1 MARNSYMKFGSS
13 RFRLSP
19 PAVLVLMYLGV
30 ILIGSVL
37 LWLPLSQTGGVS
49 FGDALF
55 TATSAVTVTGLVVV
69 QTGAD
74 FTVLGQGIIAALIQF
89 GGLGLMVFA
98 VLILSAFD
106 IPLGMPHKVMLRED
120 LNQATVSNLGRLV
133 RVIALV
139 ALACEAVGA
148 VILSFVFVPEF
159 GWQHGIW
166 SAVFHSISAFNNAGF
181 SLYADSLTNWVGNP
195 AINLVI
201 SIMFILGGLGFI
213 VVGDIYQKR
222 RWKTL
227 TLHSKLMIAGT
238 CALVVLGA
246 VVFGALEWRNPAT
259 LGGLDSTAARL
270 WAAWFQG
277 VTPRT
282 AGFNTVDTGGM
293 GDAATL
299 WTMALMVVGGG
310 STSTAG
316 GIKVTSLIV
325 MILATA
331 AFFRR
336 QSTLTVFGRSLGLEE
351 VLKVM
356 ALATISVA
364 LMFSAVF
371 IMSLTQE
378 GPFLETSFE
387 VVSAFGTVGL
397 SMGQTSEL
405 DPLGRAVIMLVMFL
419 GRVGPLSLGFFLAAQ
434 STARIQYPAAK
445 VFLG

>member
-1 MARNSYMKFGSS
+1 MKLGSS

-19 PAVLVLMYLGV
+19 PMILALMYMGV
-30 ILIGSVL
+30 ILIGSGL
-37 LWLPLSQTGGVS
+37 LWLPLSQTGEVS

-69 QTGAD
+69 QAGTD

-120 LNQATVSNLGRLV
+120 LNQATVSNLGPLV

-139 ALACEAVGA
+139 AVACEAVGA
-148 VILSFVFVPEF
+148 VILCFVFVPEF

-181 SLYADSLTNWVGNP
+181 SLYSDSMTRWVGNP

-201 SIMFILGGLGFI
+201 SVMFILGGLGFI
-213 VVGDIYQKR
+213 VVGDLYQKR

-227 TLHSKLMIAGT
+227 TLHSKLMIVGT
-238 CALVVLGA
+238 GVLIVLGA

-259 LGGLDSTAARL
+259 LGGLNSTAERL

-277 VTPRT
+277 VTPRS
-282 AGFNTVDTGGM
+282 AGFSTTDTGGM

-336 QSTLTVFGRSLGLEE
+336 QSSLTVFGRSLGLEE

-356 ALATISVA
+356 ALGTISVA
-364 LMFSAVF
+364 VMFTAVF

-405 DPLGRAVIMLVMFL
+405 DSLGRAVIMSLMFL
-419 GRVGPLSLGFFLAAQ
+419 GRVGPLSLGFFLAAR
-434 STARIQYPAAK
+434 STARIRYPESK